1 MCRFALYLGSPIALD
16 TLITKPMNSIIHQSF
31 HSHERKEP
39 LNGDGFGV
47 AWYVPELSPK
57 PAVFR
62 SITPAWNNANLAS
75 LARVTVSECILA
87 HVRAASPGLP
97 VTETNCHPFSHGR
110 YAFMHNGAIGGFERV
125 RRPLLQSLT
134 DEAFPVVQGTTDS
147 ELMFALFLDH
157 HRRLA
162 CHDAA
167 DAMAMAL
174 EATILHVVQATERAG
189 VTEPSYL
196 NLAVTDGRRAV
207 ASRFTTGPLS
217 EAASLYVHEGKQYVC
232 EEGVCRMVSP
242 DVVRGAVLV
251 CSEPLSED
259 PGWDPVPANHMVLVR
274 EDRSVAIRACTLSP
288 PGAVTSDDTAGFAP
302 LPG

>member
-1 MCRFALYLGSPIALD
+1 MCRFALYLGPPITLD
-16 TLITKPMNSIIHQSF
+16 TLVTKPVNSIIHQSF

-97 VTETNCHPFSHGR
+97 VTETNCHPFSDGR
-110 YAFMHNGAIGGFERV
+110 YVFMHNGSIGGFRAV
-125 RRPLLQSLT
+125 RRSLLQSLT
-134 DEAFPVVQGTTDS
+134 DEAFPAVQGSTDS

-162 CHDAA
+162 GHDAS
-167 DAMAMAL
+167 DAMAAAL
-174 EATILHVVQATERAG
+174 EATIHHVMEAVGTAG
-189 VTEPSYL
+189 IAEPSFL
-196 NLAVTDGRRAV
+196 NLAVSDGRRAV
-207 ASRFTTGPLS
+207 VSRFTSGPPS
-217 EAASLYVHEGKQYVC
+217 EAASLYLHEGKQYVC
-232 EEGVCRMVSP
+232 EEGVCHMVSP
-242 DVVRGAVLV
+242 DIGRGAVLV

-259 PGWDPVPANHMVLVR
+259 PGWDRVPANHLVVVR
-274 EDRSVAIRACTLSP
+274 EDRSVTQRAIA
-288 PGAVTSDDTAGFAP
+288 AA
-302 LPG
+302 

>member
-1 MCRFALYLGSPIALD
+1 MCRFALYLGPPITLG
-16 TLITKPMNSIIHQSF
+16 TLITEPVNSIIHQSF
-31 HSHERKEP
+31 HSHERTEP

-47 AWYVPELSPK
+47 AWYVPERSPG

-75 LARVTVSECILA
+75 LSRVTVSECILA

-110 YAFMHNGAIGGFERV
+110 YAFMHNGGIGGFAKV
-125 RRPLLQSLT
+125 RRALLQSLT
-134 DEAFPVVQGTTDS
+134 DESFPVVQGSTDS

-162 CHDAA
+162 AHDAA
-167 DAMAMAL
+167 DAMAVAL
-174 EATILHVVQATERAG
+174 EATLHHVVQAVGRAG
-189 VTEPSYL
+189 IAEPSFL
-196 NLAVTDGRRAV
+196 NLAVSDGRRAV
-207 ASRFTTGPLS
+207 ASRFTSGPPA

-232 EEGVCRMVSP
+232 ADGVCHMVSP
-242 DVVRGAVLV
+242 DVGRGAVLV

-259 PGWDPVPANHMVLVR
+259 PGWERVPPNHLVLVR
-274 EDRSVAIRACTLSP
+274 EDRSVTVRPC
-288 PGAVTSDDTAGFAP
+288 AP
-302 LPG
+302 A